1 MKRFVEGE
9 DRRQGVLL
17 PEYLDDYVSEE
28 NPVRVIDVFVD
39 ELDLEVLGFEG
50 VVPEATGRPGYHP
63 GALLKIY
70 VYGYINQIAS
80 SRRLERETQR
90 NVEMMWLT
98 GRLAPDFK
106 TIADFRK
113 DNGPAIRATCR
124 RFIDLCRRLDLFT
137 HAVAAIDG
145 SKFKAVNARDKNFT
159 KAKLKKRMDQVGAS
173 MGRYMAA
180 LETADRQEGEL
191 AQAKYVR
198 LQEKI
203 AALREQMAAFKALD
217 AENRNQPLRR
227 SSDAPPQ
234 PRSHTASAT
243 SGRLDQSVFER
254 VYVGTLAAARRT
266 APALPQTSGSDW
278 THNSPVTK
286 YQDTLTP
293 PCPSIVGRRDDD
305 GWTYLLPQPKRFIC
319 IIAESVRSLL
329 GFISRASLDD
339 CSGPCGL
346 LVTMPS
352 RRQARGLLT
361 AIIVAARIVR
371 PRQRLWA

>member
-1 MKRFVEGE
+1 
-9 DRRQGVLL
+9 
-17 PEYLDDYVSEE
+17 
-28 NPVRVIDVFVD
+28 
-39 ELDLEVLGFEG
+39 
-50 VVPEATGRPGYHP
+50 
-63 GALLKIY
+63 
-70 VYGYINQIAS
+70 
-80 SRRLERETQR
+80 
-90 NVEMMWLT
+90 
-98 GRLAPDFK
+98 
-106 TIADFRK
+106 
-113 DNGPAIRATCR
+113 
-124 RFIDLCRRLDLFT
+124 
-137 HAVAAIDG
+137 
-145 SKFKAVNARDKNFT
+145 
-159 KAKLKKRMDQVGAS
+159 

-305 GWTYLLPQPKRFIC
+305 GWMYLLPQPKRLIC
-319 IIAESVRSLL
+319 KIAESVRSLP
-329 GFISRASLDD
+329 GFINRGITGRLFRSIRAPSDDAERATSKRLDYSNH
-339 CSGPCGL
+339 CCCPVRSSTATPVGLIASAQFHGSGC
-346 LVTMPS
+346 
-352 RRQARGLLT
+352 AF
-361 AIIVAARIVR
+361 
-371 PRQRLWA
+371 